1 MANNYG
7 PVFVLAAGT
16 MTFGNEWLQTGNVN
30 WRVPVATLLGA
41 GMIGVIGMASA
52 SAGTTLG
59 VMVFIA
65 AASMKSNGKSAID
78 ELASN
83 LPRH

>member
-7 PVFVLAAGT
+7 PAFVLAAGT
-16 MTFGNEWLQTGNVN
+16 LTFGNEWLQNGEIN
-30 WRVPVATLLGA
+30 WRVPIATVLGA
-41 GMIGVIGMASA
+41 GAVGVIGMASA

-65 AASMKSNGKSAID
+65 AASIRSNGKSAID
-78 ELASN
+78 EIASN